1 MIQEIFRQVVD
12 GISLLTIP
20 VLFFAIIAAGML
32 KRVRVYENFVAGGK
46 EGFDVFL
53 RILPYLV
60 AIFVAIGMFRVS
72 GALEYLTDA
81 LQPVSYRIGLP
92 AECVPVALM
101 KPLSGS
107 GALAMASEVINK
119 AGIVH
124 NPSADT
130 VYAANVASTIFGSAD
145 TTFYIIA
152 VYFGSV
158 SIRKIRHAM
167 LVGLIADLAGIL
179 GATWI
184 CHVVFK

>member
-1 MIQEIFRQVVD
+1 MF
-12 GISLLTIP
+12 TIP
-20 VLFFAIIAAGML
+20 VLFFGIIAAGMIR
-32 KRVRVYENFVAGGK
+32 RVRVYENFVAGGK

-60 AIFVAIGMFRVS
+60 AIFVAIGMFRNS
-72 GALEYLTDA
+72 GVLEKIQHRLE
-81 LQPVSYRIGLP
+81 PVSSMIGLP

-107 GALAMASEVINK
+107 GSLAFASEVIK
-119 AGIVH
+119 KSPDSFEAR
-124 NPSADT
+124 
-130 VYAANVASTIFGSAD
+130 VASTIFGSAD

-167 LVGLIADLAGIL
+167 LVGLIADAAGIL
-179 GATWI
+179 AACWI
-184 CHVVFK
+184 CRLMFKM